1 MSQQPLSFDQTVAEA
16 ADCYVARY
24 GLAEAIKRLEARRGP
39 DADARVDEALA
50 YLKHKEGGGG

>member
-1 MSQQPLSFDQTVAEA
+1 MSQQSLSFDQTVAEA

-24 GLAEAIKRLEARRGP
+24 GLREAIDRLEARRGP

-50 YLKHKEGGGG
+50 YLKHREADG

>member
-1 MSQQPLSFDQTVAEA
+1 MSQQPLSFDSSVAQA

-24 GLAEAIKRLEARRGP
+24 GLAEAIARLEARRGP

-50 YLKHKEGGGG
+50 YLKHKRGDA

>member
-1 MSQQPLSFDQTVAEA
+1 MSQQPLSFDTSVAEA

-24 GLAEAIKRLEARRGP
+24 GLEGAIERLEARRGP

-50 YLKHKEGGGG
+50 YLKHKEADG

>member
-1 MSQQPLSFDQTVAEA
+1 MSQQPLSFDPSVAEA

-24 GLAEAIKRLEARRGP
+24 GLSEAIERLEARRGP

-50 YLKHKEGGGG
+50 YLKHKRGDA

>member
-1 MSQQPLSFDQTVAEA
+1 MSQQPLSFDTSVAEA

-24 GLAEAIKRLEARRGP
+24 GLAEAIERLEARRGP

-50 YLKHKEGGGG
+50 YLKHKEADG